1 MSTTEPSVNPWRKFT
16 SLLPANLRAVV
27 TITANNGDGT
37 SNATTRDG
45 TAIVVKGE
53 GVGPGNTALIVDGE
67 VTVQVPVLP
76 QSDAQV

>member
-1 MSTTEPSVNPWRKFT
+1 MSTEPSVNPWRKFT
-16 SLLPANLRAVV
+16 NMLPGNLRAVV

-53 GVGPGNTALIVDGE
+53 GVAPPGQALIVDGE
-67 VTVQVPVLP
+67 ISVQVPALP
-76 QSDAQV
+76 QTSAEV

>member
-1 MSTTEPSVNPWRKFT
+1 MSTEPSVNPWRKFRNI
-16 SLLPANLRAVV
+16 LPGNLRTVV

-53 GVGPGNTALIVDGE
+53 GVAPPNKALIVDGE
-67 VTVQVPVLP
+67 ISVQVRALL
-76 QSDAQV
+76 QSAAEV